1 MSLAA
6 RLRIA
11 SLASISA
18 LLLAHPSAAR
28 LVFDASDAAFA
39 GNVAIA
45 LDASTGFA
53 DGQASH
59 QIVSNGHTFT
69 FSTTSPNGLMGGFGA
84 WLTSF
89 REGVIVDVSP
99 PVGAI
104 GFQFEIAEC
113 VGHIEVTGAAGTEVY
128 STPFGSREVF
138 LGAAEIGAISRVFL
152 NDPCYAAAWSEMRFV
167 PGPGNPPPTDTADL
181 SLAKRGTPGLADQG
195 DPGIVWEVTV
205 ANAGPDAAA
214 NTRVV
219 DFLPNE
225 ASPIASDPPANEI
238 RAGLVEQ
245 SLGTI
250 ANGAATSAFV
260 QTEVPPFEQFGCQS
274 MLVNVARTT
283 SGALEPD
290 ASDNDALAVVR
301 FDESSRRGTGE
312 ICGNGLDDD
321 CNGRADCGDPACDC
335 RPSLPG
341 GPNECFGGLELVPLP
356 DGTTIVSDLCNGA
369 QPDDTPAPGHGC
381 TVPRGVCGGVTVP
394 AFCCDPRT
402 WSDPSAENLAQ
413 LSQCDVGVP
422 GCAPRDPNRKESNP
436 PVNAAGF
443 AYAEPGQRIE
453 YVIHYENVG
462 NADAHDVLVI
472 DPLDPDLDVATLTI
486 ENGGV
491 FDPATRTITWRDP
504 VVPPATPRTVRFAID
519 LRADAEPAT
528 RARNVA
534 TIVFPDADPPTRIDT
549 NFVEH
554 AVLDP
559 AHPVVADLRVL
570 GCTETTPGAWTV
582 RILNDGLGFA
592 YDVEATIDAPPA
604 AVAVQDGSARFSHP
618 DDFDP
623 SVLASVIPSAY
634 TESDEPVRFTT
645 ETPGDPCGALRWR
658 IRWENLRGD
667 VFETVV
673 QSEPDADRDAVADAR
688 DNCPG
693 VANATQADADGDGT
707 GDACESPPPG
717 ALALA
722 AYPMQVGGGWK
733 VALRWPRFPD
743 ASTRCDVLRSVGG
756 SAPVLVHENRR
767 GDAGKWADREVV
779 AGATYTYT
787 LVCRTPGAAPLAS
800 SPASATTRGPGV
812 TPPPL
817 PPLPK
822 AACGLLGVEAL
833 LPCLLLAARRRRAAA
848 SPFLGMGGEVPRS

>member
-11 SLASISA
+11 SLASVLA
-18 LLLAHPSAAR
+18 LLHAAPSAAR
-28 LVFDASDAAFA
+28 LVFDASDAAFDDA
-39 GNVAIA
+39 VVIP
-45 LDASTGFA
+45 LDASSGFVEG
-53 DGQASH
+53 DPLH
-59 QIVSNGHTFT
+59 EIVSDGHTFQ
-69 FSTTSPNGLMGGFGA
+69 FSTTAPNGLIGGFGQ

-89 REGVIVDVSP
+89 REGVTVDISP

-104 GFQFEIAEC
+104 GFHYELAEC
-113 VGHIEVTGAAGTEVY
+113 VGHIEVTGAAGSEVY
-128 STPFGSREVF
+128 ATPFGTYDVF

-167 PGPGNPPPTDTADL
+167 PGPGDPPPTDSADL
-181 SLAKRGTPGLADQG
+181 SLAKGGPGIADQD
-195 DPGIVWEVTV
+195 DPGIVWPMTV

-214 NTRVV
+214 GARVV
-219 DFLPNE
+219 DFLPTE
-225 ASPIASDPPANEI
+225 APLGASDPPANEI
-238 RAGLVEQ
+238 RPGLVEQ
-245 SLGTI
+245 SLGAI
-250 ANGAATSAFV
+250 ANGAAANAVVETA
-260 QTEVPPFEQFGCQS
+260 VPPFEQFGCQS
-274 MLVNVARTT
+274 TLVNFARTT
-283 SGALEPD
+283 SSSLEPD

-312 ICGNGLDDD
+312 ICGNGRDDD
-321 CNGRADCGDPACDC
+321 CNGRADCGDFACDC

-356 DGTTIVSDLCNGA
+356 DGTALVTDLCNGVA
-369 QPDDTPAPGHGC
+369 TEDSPAPGHAC
-381 TVPRGVCGGVTVP
+381 TVPRGVCGGVTLP

-413 LSQCDVGVP
+413 LAQCDVGVP

-436 PVNAAGF
+436 PVNAAGY

-453 YVIHYENVG
+453 YVIRYENVG
-462 NADAHDVLVI
+462 NADAHDVVVI
-472 DPLDPDLDVATLTI
+472 DPLDPDLDVATLAI
-486 ENGGV
+486 EDGGV

-504 VVPPATPRTVRFAID
+504 VVPPATPRAVRFSVH

-570 GCTETTPGAWTV
+570 GCTEAAPGAWTV
-582 RILNDGLGFA
+582 RLLNDGLGFA
-592 YDVEATIDAPPA
+592 YDVEASIDAPPA
-604 AVAVQDGSARFSHP
+604 AVAVQDGRARFSHP
-618 DDFDP
+618 TDP
-623 SVLASVIPSAY
+623 APDVLASVIPSAY
-634 TESDEPVRFTT
+634 TESDEPVRVTT

-688 DNCPG
+688 DNCPN
-693 VANATQADADGDGT
+693 VANASQADADGDGT
-707 GDACESPPPG
+707 GDACEPPPPG
-717 ALALA
+717 DLALA
-722 AYPMQVGGGWK
+722 VYPLQIDGAWK

-743 ASTRCDVLRSVGG
+743 PSTRCDVLRSVGAN
-756 SAPVLVHENRR
+756 APVLIHENRR
-767 GDAGKWADREVV
+767 GDAGKWADRDVV
-779 AGATYTYT
+779 ADETYTYT
-787 LVCRTPGAAPLAS
+787 LVCRTPGAEPLAS
-800 SPASATTRGPGV
+800 SPASASTSGPG
-812 TPPPL
+812 TPPPPL
-817 PPLPK
+817 APLPK

-833 LPCLLLAARRRRAAA
+833 LPALLLAARRRRRAA
-848 SPFLGMGGEVPRS
+848 SCILGMGEPMRRS